1 MLKFDW
7 DPVKAKSNDKKH
19 GVSFAEAMSCFY
31 DPMHILIDDPE
42 SSTHEGRLIL
52 IGVSGKS
59 RVLVVVHLDADEDK
73 IRIIS
78 ARKATKTERKQY
90 EEV

>member
-1 MLKFDW
+1 M
-7 DPVKAKSNDKKH
+7 
-19 GVSFAEAMSCFY
+19 
-31 DPMHILIDDPE
+31 IDDPE
-42 SSTHEGRLIL
+42 SSNHEGRLIL
-52 IGVSGKS
+52 IGMSCKS
-59 RVLVVVHLDADEDK
+59 RVLVVVHMDVDEDK

>member
-7 DPVKAKSNDKKH
+7 DPVKAKSNYQKH
-19 GVSFAEAMSCFY
+19 GVTFTEAMSCFY

-42 SSTHEGRLIL
+42 SSTHESRLIL
-52 IGVSGKS
+52 IGVSGKL
-59 RVLVVVHLDADEDK
+59 RVLVVVHLDVPDEK